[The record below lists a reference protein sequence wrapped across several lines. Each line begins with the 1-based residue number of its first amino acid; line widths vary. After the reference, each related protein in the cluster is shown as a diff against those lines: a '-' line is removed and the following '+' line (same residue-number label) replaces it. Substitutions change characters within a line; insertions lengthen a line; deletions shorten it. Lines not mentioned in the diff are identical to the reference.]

1 LKDGNLAM
9 VEVKIFIAMDYS
21 DYDDYNSRTVLA
33 NSISDWEEITE
44 AEFEFLQRNLH
55 HLYNNKSMGRLVLI
69 RKDEATV
76 TERITSIKASLKKIK
91 DEEDRKKKE
100 ADLKKAK
107 RLAAKKNKDL
117 ETLQKLKEKYPDDV

>member
-1 LKDGNLAM
+1 M
-9 VEVKIFIAMDYS
+9 VEVKIFVAMDYS

-55 HLYNNKSMGRLVLI
+55 HLYNTHSMGRLVLI

-76 TERITSIKASLKKIK
+76 TERISSIKAALQKIK
-91 DEEDRKKKE
+91 DEEDRKKQE
-100 ADLKKAK
+100 AEVKKAK
-107 RLAAKKNKDL
+107 RLEAKLAAKKDKDL
-117 ETLQKLKEKYPDDV
+117 ETLQKLKEKYPDDI

>member
-1 LKDGNLAM
+1 
-9 VEVKIFIAMDYS
+9 MDYS

>member
-1 LKDGNLAM
+1 M